1 LSSVNTNADDRLAND
16 SPDRRSDGPAQH
28 IFRPEGTVSDS
39 WMEPIERTLTSML
52 LDQAERIPRHRA
64 LAIVGE
70 SVTYEELAGRSHAAA
85 RGLRQLGVGRGDVVA
100 MLAEN
105 SLDHALVEFGTA
117 RIGALEVMINTA
129 YRGEFLSHQLNVSGA
144 RVFVVDEHLLPF
156 ALQVVPDVPTLEKVL
171 VRNRTGELGK
181 EGTVEILGT
190 DVLFDHARDLITDIP
205 DPLASDPSS
214 LVFTSGTTGPSKAA
228 MMTQNYMCTL
238 AELESSTW
246 YRSEND
252 SFYSCG
258 PLFHLAA
265 KGVGVLGAIFRGVT
279 CVQDERFSVSGFWS
293 RVREE
298 NCTATLLLGSMT
310 MLLWGR
316 EPSPE
321 EGIDVIVGVP
331 IPAALQDEMARR
343 WRCKFESVYGLSE
356 AAPVT
361 GTSRDVLLR
370 PGSAGKVYDKYYDVR
385 IFDDDD
391 REVPAG
397 TVGEVVIRP
406 RRAHVMFEG
415 YYRDPVATVG
425 RYQNLWFHS
434 GDLGKF
440 DEDGYFYFVDRKKD
454 YLRRRGENISS
465 FEVES
470 VIAKH
475 PAVLEAAVVGVAS
488 ELTEEEVKA
497 VVVLHEGVRV
507 DMAELVEHCI
517 ANMPYF
523 AVPRYIE
530 IVSDL
535 PRTPSGKV
543 EKHKLRSAGHDG
555 TWDREAAGIVLSG
568 KNARTGCRVNGVS

>member
-1 LSSVNTNADDRLAND
+1 
-16 SPDRRSDGPAQH
+16 
-28 IFRPEGTVSDS
+28 VSDS
-39 WMEPIERTLTSML
+39 WMEPIERTLTSTL
-52 LDQAERIPRHRA
+52 LQQAERIPHRRA
-64 LAIVGE
+64 LSIARE
-70 SVTYEELAGRSHAAA
+70 PVTYEELAGRANATA
-85 RGLRQLGVGRGDVVA
+85 RGLRQLGVGKGDVVA

-105 SLDHALVEFGTA
+105 SMDHALVQFGTA

-129 YRGEFLSHQLNVSGA
+129 YRGDFLSHQLNVSGA
-144 RVFVVDEHLLPF
+144 RVFIVDEHLLPV
-156 ALQVVPDVPTLEKVL
+156 ALQVAPDVPSLEKVL
-171 VRNRTGELGK
+171 VRGRSGELGK
-181 EGTVEILGT
+181 EGPVEILGA
-190 DVLFDHARDLITDIP
+190 DVLSENDRGLITDLP
-205 DPLASDPSS
+205 DPLPSDPSS

-228 MMTQNYMCTL
+228 LMTQNYMCTL
-238 AELESSTW
+238 AELESGTW

-265 KGVGVLGAIFRGVT
+265 KGVGILGAIFRGVT
-279 CVQDERFSVSGFWS
+279 CVQDERFSASGFWS

-298 NCTATLLLGSMT
+298 NCTATLLLGSMV

-321 EGIDVIVGVP
+321 EGINVIVGVP
-331 IPAALQDEMARR
+331 IPAALQDAMAQR
-343 WRCKFESVYGLSE
+343 WHCKFESVYGLSE
-356 AAPVT
+356 SAPVT
-361 GTSRDVLLR
+361 GTSRDVMLR

-406 RRAHVMFEG
+406 RRSNVMFEG
-415 YYRDPVATVG
+415 YYRDPAATVS

-440 DEDGYFYFVDRKKD
+440 DEDGYFYFIDRKKD

-470 VIAKH
+470 AIAKH

-488 ELTEEEVKA
+488 ELSEDEVKA
-497 VVVLHEGVRV
+497 VVVLREGATVDVR
-507 DMAELVEHCI
+507 ELTEHCI

-530 IVSDL
+530 IADDL

-543 EKHKLRSAGHDG
+543 EKHKLRAAGHDDS
-555 TWDREAAGIVLSG
+555 WDREAAGIVLSG
-568 KNARTGCRVNGVS
+568 KYSRTGFRAEGAS